1 MQERR
6 RISSPRAVDE
16 WGRFCYYSCEILRRP
31 RGGCP
36 LRRRKEPDMAH
47 KIITVSR
54 EFGSGGRTVGKHVAE
69 KLGIPCYDNELLEK
83 IAEESG
89 LAKEYIA
96 ERGEYTPKGGWLATA
111 FADRSVNGLSVQD
124 YLWTVQRKLI
134 LEIAEKENCVIVG
147 RCADYILEGKA
158 DLLKVFIHSP
168 MDMRAERIVK
178 LYGETDEAPEKR
190 LRDKDKRR
198 ASYYQFYTDM
208 EWGRAQ
214 NYHVSLDSG
223 KLGIDKCVEII
234 TGLY

>member
-1 MQERR
+1 
-6 RISSPRAVDE
+6 
-16 WGRFCYYSCEILRRP
+16 
-31 RGGCP
+31 
-36 LRRRKEPDMAH
+36 MAH
-47 KIITVSR
+47 RIITISR

-147 RCADYILEGKA
+147 RCADYILDCKA
-158 DLLKVFIHSP
+158 DLLKVFIHAS
-168 MDMRAERIVK
+168 MEKRAERIVK
-178 LYGETDEAPEKR
+178 LYGEREDSPEKR

-214 NYHVSLDSG
+214 NYHISLDSG
-223 KLGIDKCVEII
+223 VLGIDRCVELI
-234 TGLY
+234 TSLY